1 MSDRTR
7 ASSASVTGSAFA
19 AGSSA
24 PGATDVPWRRRL
36 DLWLDALAFERG
48 LSPHTVSAYRSDLL
62 QFGVWLERAK
72 GKDLVHADA
81 ASIATYVR
89 WLHGEERSP
98 RSVRRALASMRGFYR
113 DLIEAGDRTDDPVAT
128 LEPPRLF
135 RRLPK
140 VLSEA
145 EVELLLAAP
154 DVATA
159 AGLRDKAMLELIYA
173 TGLRVSELVGL
184 RLPQIDLK
192 GGYLLAFGKGSKERV
207 VPVGEEAER
216 WIGRYLTELRPRLAS
231 GRHDAVF
238 VNLRGAPMTRQG
250 FWKILRAWGRRAGIE
265 RPISPHVLRHSFA
278 THLLEHGADLRAV
291 QEMLGHADIA
301 TTEIYT
307 HIHQER
313 LRGTYDRFH
322 PRA

>member
-1 MSDRTR
+1 MVS
-7 ASSASVTGSAFA
+7 
-19 AGSSA
+19 
-24 PGATDVPWRRRL
+24 VPWRRRL
-36 DLWLDALAFERG
+36 DLWLDALAYERG
-48 LSPHTVSAYRSDLL
+48 LSPRTVSAYRSDLVRL
-62 QFGVWLERAK
+62 GEWLDREK
-72 GKDLVHADA
+72 GKDLVHADPA
-81 ASIATYVR
+81 AIAAHLR
-89 WLHGEERSP
+89 WLHGQEISP
-98 RSVRRALASMRGFYR
+98 RSARRAMAAMHGFYR
-113 DLIEAGDRTDDPVAT
+113 DLVEAGELRSDPVEN
-128 LEPPRLF
+128 LEAPRLF

-140 VLSEA
+140 VLSEE
-145 EVELLLAAP
+145 EVERLLTAP
-154 DVATA
+154 DFATP
-159 AGLRDKAMLELIYA
+159 AGLRDKAMLELLYA

-192 GGYLLAFGKGSKERV
+192 GGFLLAFGKGSKERV

-216 WIGRYLTELRPRLAS
+216 SLARYLAELRPQLAK

-250 FWKILRAWGRRAGIE
+250 FWKILKALGLRAGID
-265 RPISPHVLRHSFA
+265 RPISPHMLRHSFA

-291 QEMLGHADIA
+291 QAMLGHSDIA

-313 LRGTYDRFH
+313 LRGAYDRFH

>member
-1 MSDRTR
+1 MVS
-7 ASSASVTGSAFA
+7 
-19 AGSSA
+19 
-24 PGATDVPWRRRL
+24 VPWRRRL
-36 DLWLDALAFERG
+36 DLWLDALAYERG
-48 LSPHTVSAYRSDLL
+48 LSPRTVSAYRSDLVRL
-62 QFGVWLERAK
+62 GEWLERQQ
-72 GKDLVHADA
+72 GKDLVTADPA
-81 ASIATYVR
+81 AIAAHLR
-89 WLHGEERSP
+89 WLHGQEISP
-98 RSVRRALASMRGFYR
+98 RSARRAMAAMHGFYR
-113 DLIEAGDRTDDPVAT
+113 DLVEAGERRSDPVEN
-128 LEPPRLF
+128 LEAPRLF

-140 VLSEA
+140 VLSEE
-145 EVELLLAAP
+145 EVERRLAAP
-154 DVATA
+154 DVATP
-159 AGLRDKAMLELIYA
+159 AGLRDKAMLELLYA

-192 GGYLLAFGKGSKERV
+192 GGFLLAFGKGSKERV

-216 WIGRYLTELRPRLAS
+216 SLARYLAELRPQLAK

-250 FWKILRAWGRRAGIE
+250 FWKILKALGLRAGID
-265 RPISPHVLRHSFA
+265 RPISPHMLRHSFA

-291 QEMLGHADIA
+291 QAMLGHSDIA

-313 LRGTYDRFH
+313 LRGAYDRFH

>member
-1 MSDRTR
+1 M
-7 ASSASVTGSAFA
+7 VK
-19 AGSSA
+19 
-24 PGATDVPWRRRL
+24 VPWRRRL
-36 DLWLDALAFERG
+36 DLWLDALAYERG
-48 LSPHTVSAYRSDLL
+48 LSPQTVSAYRSDLVRL
-62 QFGVWLERAK
+62 GEWLERQQ
-72 GKDLVHADA
+72 GRDLVTADPA
-81 ASIATYVR
+81 AIAAHLR
-89 WLHGEERSP
+89 WLHGREISP
-98 RSVRRALASMRGFYR
+98 RSVRRAMAAMHGFYR
-113 DLIEAGDRTDDPVAT
+113 DLVEAGELRSDPVEN
-128 LEPPRLF
+128 LEAPRLF

-140 VLSEA
+140 VLSEE
-145 EVELLLAAP
+145 EVERLLAAP
-154 DVATA
+154 DVATP
-159 AGLRDKAMLELIYA
+159 AGLRDRAMLELLYA

-192 GGYLLAFGKGSKERV
+192 GGFLLAFGKGSKERV

-216 WIGRYLTELRPRLAS
+216 SLARYLAELRPQLAK

-250 FWKILRAWGRRAGIE
+250 FWKILKALGLRAGIV

-291 QEMLGHADIA
+291 QAMLGHSDIA

-313 LRGTYDRFH
+313 LRGAYDRFH

>member
-1 MSDRTR
+1 MEVS
-7 ASSASVTGSAFA
+7 
-19 AGSSA
+19 
-24 PGATDVPWRRRL
+24 VPWRRRL

-48 LSPHTVSAYRSDLL
+48 LSPRTVSAYRSDLL
-62 QFGVWLERAK
+62 RLGEWLDRQKGQK
-72 GKDLVHADA
+72 GKDLVAADPA
-81 ASIATYVR
+81 AIAAHLR
-89 WLHGEERSP
+89 WLHSQEISP
-98 RSVRRALASMRGFYR
+98 RSVRRAMAAMHGFYR
-113 DLIEAGDRTDDPVAT
+113 DLVEAGERRDDPVEN
-128 LEPPRLF
+128 LEAPRLWK
-135 RRLPK
+135 RLPK
-140 VLSEA
+140 VLSEE
-145 EVELLLAAP
+145 EVERLLAAP
-154 DVATA
+154 DLATPS
-159 AGLRDKAMLELIYA
+159 GLRDRAMVELLYA

-216 WIGRYLTELRPRLAS
+216 FLARYLTELRPKLAR

-250 FWKILRAWGRRAGIE
+250 FWKILKAWGLRAGID

-291 QEMLGHADIA
+291 QAMLGHSDIA

-313 LRGTYDRFH
+313 LRGAYDRFH

>member
-1 MSDRTR
+1 M
-7 ASSASVTGSAFA
+7 VT
-19 AGSSA
+19 
-24 PGATDVPWRRRL
+24 VPWRRRL
-36 DLWLDALAFERG
+36 ELWLDALAFERG
-48 LSPHTVSAYRSDLL
+48 LSPRTVAAYRGDLVRL
-62 QFGVWLERAK
+62 GEWLDREK
-72 GKDLVHADA
+72 GKDLLVADPAAISAHLRYLHAQE
-81 ASIATYVR
+81 V
-89 WLHGEERSP
+89 SP
-98 RSVRRALASMRGFYR
+98 RSVRRAMAAMHGFYR
-113 DLIEAGDRTDDPVAT
+113 DLVEEGERRDDPVEN
-128 LEPPRLF
+128 LEAPRLF
-135 RRLPK
+135 KRLPK
-140 VLSEA
+140 VLSED
-145 EVELLLAAP
+145 EVERLLAAP
-154 DVATA
+154 DLTTP
-159 AGLRDKAMLELIYA
+159 AGLRDRAMLELLYA

-192 GGYLLAFGKGSKERV
+192 GGYLLAFGKGAKERV

-216 WIGRYLTELRPRLAS
+216 SLGKYLSELRPKLAK

-250 FWKILRAWGRRAGIE
+250 FWKILKAWGRKAGID

-291 QEMLGHADIA
+291 QAMLGHSDIA

-313 LRGTYDRFH
+313 LRGAYDRFH

>member
-1 MSDRTR
+1 MTT
-7 ASSASVTGSAFA
+7 AP
-19 AGSSA
+19 AGD
-24 PGATDVPWRRRL
+24 ATVPRPPIVLWRRRL

-48 LSPHTVSAYRSDLL
+48 LSPRTVSAYRGDLAA
-62 QFGVWLERAK
+62 FGAWLEGER
-72 GKDLVHADA
+72 GKDLLA
-81 ASIATYVR
+81 AGAPEVAAYLR
-89 WLHGEERSP
+89 WLHGQERSP
-98 RSVRRALASMRGFYR
+98 RSVRRALAAMRGFYR
-113 DLIEAGDRTDDPVAT
+113 DLIEAGEASVDPVENLVA
-128 LEPPRLF
+128 PRLLS
-135 RRLPK
+135 RLPK
-140 VLSEA
+140 VLSEE
-145 EVELLLAAP
+145 EVERLLAVP
-154 DVATA
+154 DLATPS
-159 AGLRDKAMLELIYA
+159 GLRDKAMLELLYA

-184 RLPQIDLK
+184 RLPQLDLQ
-192 GGYLLAFGKGSKERV
+192 GGYLLAFGKGAKERV

-216 WIGRYLTELRPRLAS
+216 ALGRYLAELRPKLAR

-250 FWKILRAWGRRAGIE
+250 FWKLLKAWGRRAGLT

-291 QEMLGHADIA
+291 QAMLGHSDIA

>member
-1 MSDRTR
+1 MS
-7 ASSASVTGSAFA
+7 
-19 AGSSA
+19 
-24 PGATDVPWRRRL
+24 VPWRRRL
-36 DLWLDALAFERG
+36 DLWLDALAYERG
-48 LSPHTVSAYRSDLL
+48 LSPRTVSAYRSDLVRL
-62 QFGVWLERAK
+62 GEWLERQQ
-72 GKDLVHADA
+72 GKDLVTADPA
-81 ASIATYVR
+81 AIAAHLR
-89 WLHGEERSP
+89 WLHGQEISP
-98 RSVRRALASMRGFYR
+98 RSARRAMAAMHGFYR
-113 DLIEAGDRTDDPVAT
+113 DLVEAGERRSDPVEN
-128 LEPPRLF
+128 LEAPRLF

-140 VLSEA
+140 VLSEE
-145 EVELLLAAP
+145 EVERLLTAP
-154 DVATA
+154 DFTTP
-159 AGLRDKAMLELIYA
+159 AGLRDKAMLELLYA

-192 GGYLLAFGKGSKERV
+192 GGFLLAFGKGSKERV

-216 WIGRYLTELRPRLAS
+216 SLARYLAELRPQLAK

-250 FWKILRAWGRRAGIE
+250 FWKILKALGLRAGID
-265 RPISPHVLRHSFA
+265 RPISPHMLRHSFA

-291 QEMLGHADIA
+291 QAMLGHSDIA

-313 LRGTYDRFH
+313 LRGAYDRFH

>member
-1 MSDRTR
+1 MGRSKS
-7 ASSASVTGSAFA
+7 ASSTVGPAGA
-19 AGSSA
+19 AGAA
-24 PGATDVPWRRRL
+24 PAVPWLRRL
-36 DLWLDALAFERG
+36 ELWLDALTFENG
-48 LSPHTVSAYRSDLL
+48 LSPRTVSAYRSDLV
-62 QFGVWLERAK
+62 QFGEWLEGQR
-72 GKDLVHADA
+72 GKNLVAADA
-81 ASIATYVR
+81 ATVAAYLR
-89 WLHGEERSP
+89 WLHGREISP
-98 RSVRRALASMRGFYR
+98 RSVRRALAAMHGFYR
-113 DLIEAGDRTDDPVAT
+113 DLVESGERRDDPVEN

-135 RRLPK
+135 ARLPK
-140 VLSEA
+140 VLSED
-145 EVELLLAAP
+145 EVERLLAAP
-154 DVATA
+154 DLATP
-159 AGLRDKAMLELIYA
+159 AGLRDKAMLELLYA

-184 RLPQIDLK
+184 RLPQLDLE
-192 GGYLLAFGKGSKERV
+192 GGFLLAFGKGSKERV

-216 WIGRYLTELRPRLAS
+216 FVARYLTELRPKLAR

-250 FWKILRAWGRRAGIE
+250 FWKLLKAWGIRAGLN

-291 QEMLGHADIA
+291 QAMLGHSDIA

-313 LRGTYDRFH
+313 LRTTYDRFH

>member
-1 MSDRTR
+1 M
-7 ASSASVTGSAFA
+7 VK
-19 AGSSA
+19 
-24 PGATDVPWRRRL
+24 VPWRRRL
-36 DLWLDALAFERG
+36 DLWLDALAYERG
-48 LSPHTVSAYRSDLL
+48 LSPQTVSAYRSDLVRL
-62 QFGVWLERAK
+62 GEWLERQQ
-72 GKDLVHADA
+72 GRDLVTADPA
-81 ASIATYVR
+81 AIAAHLR
-89 WLHGEERSP
+89 WLHGREISP
-98 RSVRRALASMRGFYR
+98 RSVRRAMAAMHGFYR
-113 DLIEAGDRTDDPVAT
+113 ELVEAGELRSDPVEN
-128 LEPPRLF
+128 LEAPRLF

-140 VLSEA
+140 VLSEE
-145 EVELLLAAP
+145 EVERLLAAP
-154 DVATA
+154 VVATP
-159 AGLRDKAMLELIYA
+159 AGLRDRAMLELLYA

-192 GGYLLAFGKGSKERV
+192 GGFLLAFGKGSKERV

-216 WIGRYLTELRPRLAS
+216 SLARYLAELRPQLAK

-250 FWKILRAWGRRAGIE
+250 FWKILKALGLRAGIV

-291 QEMLGHADIA
+291 QAMLGHSDIA

-313 LRGTYDRFH
+313 LRGAYDRFH

>member
-1 MSDRTR
+1 M
-7 ASSASVTGSAFA
+7 GA
-19 AGSSA
+19 AQI
-24 PGATDVPWRRRL
+24 TDPTAGIPAAVPWLRRL
-36 DLWLDALAFERG
+36 ELWLDALTFERG
-48 LSPHTVSAYRSDLL
+48 LSPRTVSAYR
-62 QFGVWLERAK
+62 A
-72 GKDLVHADA
+72 DLVHFGEWLEKQRGQDLVTADA
-81 ASIATYVR
+81 AAVAAYLR
-89 WLHGEERSP
+89 WLHGREISP
-98 RSVRRALASMRGFYR
+98 RSARRALAAMHGFYR
-113 DLIEAGDRTDDPVAT
+113 NLVESGERRDDPVEN
-128 LEPPRLF
+128 LEAPRLF
-135 RRLPK
+135 QRLPK
-140 VLSEA
+140 VLSED

-154 DVATA
+154 DLATP
-159 AGLRDKAMLELIYA
+159 AGLRDKAMLELLYA

-184 RLPQIDLK
+184 RLPQLDLK
-192 GGYLLAFGKGSKERV
+192 GGFLLAFGKGSKERV

-216 WIGRYLTELRPRLAS
+216 HLGRYLAELRPKLAR

-250 FWKILRAWGRRAGIE
+250 FWKILNAWGRRAGLN

-291 QEMLGHADIA
+291 QAMLGHSDIA

-313 LRGTYDRFH
+313 LRSTYDRFH

>member
-1 MSDRTR
+1 M
-7 ASSASVTGSAFA
+7 VI
-19 AGSSA
+19 
-24 PGATDVPWRRRL
+24 VPWRRRL
-36 DLWLDALAFERG
+36 DLWLDALAYERG
-48 LSPHTVSAYRSDLL
+48 LSPQTVSAYRSDLVRL
-62 QFGVWLERAK
+62 GEWLDRQQ
-72 GKDLVHADA
+72 GKDLVTADPA
-81 ASIATYVR
+81 AIAAHLR
-89 WLHGEERSP
+89 WLHGQEISP
-98 RSVRRALASMRGFYR
+98 RSARRAMAAMHGFYR
-113 DLIEAGDRTDDPVAT
+113 DLVEAGERRDDPVEN
-128 LEPPRLF
+128 LEAPRLF

-140 VLSEA
+140 VLSEE
-145 EVELLLAAP
+145 EVERLLAAP
-154 DVATA
+154 DVATP
-159 AGLRDKAMLELIYA
+159 AGLRDKAMLELLYA

-192 GGYLLAFGKGSKERV
+192 GGFLLAFGKGSKERV

-216 WIGRYLTELRPRLAS
+216 ALARYLAELRPKLAK

-250 FWKILRAWGRRAGIE
+250 FWKILKALGVRAGIG

-291 QEMLGHADIA
+291 QAMLGHSDIA

-313 LRGTYDRFH
+313 LRGAYDRFH

>member
-1 MSDRTR
+1 MVS
-7 ASSASVTGSAFA
+7 
-19 AGSSA
+19 
-24 PGATDVPWRRRL
+24 VPWRRRL
-36 DLWLDALAFERG
+36 DLWLDALAYERG
-48 LSPHTVSAYRSDLL
+48 LSPRTVSAYRSDLVRL
-62 QFGVWLERAK
+62 GEWLERQQ
-72 GKDLVHADA
+72 GKDLVTADPA
-81 ASIATYVR
+81 AIAAHLR
-89 WLHGEERSP
+89 WLHGQEISP
-98 RSVRRALASMRGFYR
+98 RSARRAMAAMHGFYR
-113 DLIEAGDRTDDPVAT
+113 DLVEAGELRSDPVEN
-128 LEPPRLF
+128 LEAPRLF

-140 VLSEA
+140 VLSEE
-145 EVELLLAAP
+145 EVERLLTAP
-154 DVATA
+154 DFATP
-159 AGLRDKAMLELIYA
+159 AGLRDKAMLELLYA

-192 GGYLLAFGKGSKERV
+192 GGFLLAFGKGSKERV

-216 WIGRYLTELRPRLAS
+216 SLARYLAELRPQLAK

-250 FWKILRAWGRRAGIE
+250 FWKILKALGLRAGID
-265 RPISPHVLRHSFA
+265 RPISPHMLRHSFA

-291 QEMLGHADIA
+291 QAMLGHSDIA

-313 LRGTYDRFH
+313 LRGAYDRFH

>member
-1 MSDRTR
+1 MVDRRSGVGR
-7 ASSASVTGSAFA
+7 APA
-19 AGSSA
+19 APPEKPVA
-24 PGATDVPWRRRL
+24 PGVAVPWRRRL
-36 DLWLDALAFERG
+36 DLWLDALAYERG
-48 LSPHTVSAYRSDLL
+48 LSPRTVDAYRSDLVRL
-62 QFGVWLERAK
+62 GEWLDGQK
-72 GKDLVHADA
+72 SKDLLTADPA
-81 ASIATYVR
+81 AVAAHLR
-89 WLHGEERSP
+89 WLHGREISP
-98 RSVRRALASMRGFYR
+98 RSVRRAMAAMHGFYR
-113 DLIEAGDRTDDPVAT
+113 DLVEAGERRDDPVENLA
-128 LEPPRLF
+128 PPRLF

-140 VLSEA
+140 VLSEE
-145 EVELLLAAP
+145 EVERLLATP
-154 DVATA
+154 DLATP
-159 AGLRDKAMLELIYA
+159 AGLRDRAMLELLYA

-216 WIGRYLTELRPRLAS
+216 ALGRYLAELRPTLAR

-250 FWKILRAWGRRAGIE
+250 FWKILKALGVRAGLE
-265 RPISPHVLRHSFA
+265 RGISPHVLRHSFA

-291 QEMLGHADIA
+291 QAMLGHSDIA

-313 LRGTYDRFH
+313 LRGAYDRFH

>member
-1 MSDRTR
+1 M
-7 ASSASVTGSAFA
+7 A
-19 AGSSA
+19 A
-24 PGATDVPWRRRL
+24 ATPVPWRRRL
-36 DLWLDALAFERG
+36 DLWLDALAYERG
-48 LSPHTVSAYRSDLL
+48 LSPRTVSAYRSDLVRL
-62 QFGVWLERAK
+62 GEWLDRQK
-72 GKDLVHADA
+72 GKDLVAADPA
-81 ASIATYVR
+81 AIAAHLR
-89 WLHGEERSP
+89 WLHGEEISP
-98 RSVRRALASMRGFYR
+98 RSVRRAMAAMHGFYR
-113 DLIEAGDRTDDPVAT
+113 DLVEAGERRDDPVENLAA
-128 LEPPRLF
+128 PRLF

-140 VLSEA
+140 VLSET
-145 EVELLLAAP
+145 EVERLLAAP
-154 DVATA
+154 DLATP
-159 AGLRDKAMLELIYA
+159 AGMRDKAMLELLYA

-192 GGYLLAFGKGSKERV
+192 GGFLLAFGKGAKERV

-216 WIGRYLTELRPRLAS
+216 SLGRYLAELRPKVAR

-250 FWKILRAWGRRAGIE
+250 FWKILKAWGVRAGID

-291 QEMLGHADIA
+291 QAMLGHSDIA

-313 LRGTYDRFH
+313 LRGAYDRFH

>member
-1 MSDRTR
+1 MS
-7 ASSASVTGSAFA
+7 
-19 AGSSA
+19 
-24 PGATDVPWRRRL
+24 VPWRRRL
-36 DLWLDALAFERG
+36 DLWLDALAYERG
-48 LSPHTVSAYRSDLL
+48 LSPRTVSAYRSDLVRL
-62 QFGVWLERAK
+62 GEWLEHQQ
-72 GKDLVHADA
+72 GKDLVTADPA
-81 ASIATYVR
+81 AIAAHLR
-89 WLHGEERSP
+89 WLHGQEISP
-98 RSVRRALASMRGFYR
+98 RSARRAMAAMHGFYR
-113 DLIEAGDRTDDPVAT
+113 DLVEAGELRSDPVEN
-128 LEPPRLF
+128 LEAPRLF

-140 VLSEA
+140 VLSEE
-145 EVELLLAAP
+145 EVERLLTAP
-154 DVATA
+154 DFTTP
-159 AGLRDKAMLELIYA
+159 AGLRDKAMLELLYA

-192 GGYLLAFGKGSKERV
+192 GGFLLAFGKGSKERV

-216 WIGRYLTELRPRLAS
+216 SLARYLAELRPQLAK

-250 FWKILRAWGRRAGIE
+250 FWKILKALGLRAGID
-265 RPISPHVLRHSFA
+265 RPISPHMLRHSFA

-291 QEMLGHADIA
+291 QAMLGHSDIA

-313 LRGTYDRFH
+313 LRGAYDRFH

>member
-1 MSDRTR
+1 MVS
-7 ASSASVTGSAFA
+7 
-19 AGSSA
+19 
-24 PGATDVPWRRRL
+24 VPWRRRL
-36 DLWLDALAFERG
+36 DLWLDALAYERG
-48 LSPHTVSAYRSDLL
+48 LSPRTVSAYRSDLVRL
-62 QFGVWLERAK
+62 GEWLERQQ
-72 GKDLVHADA
+72 GKDLVTADPA
-81 ASIATYVR
+81 AIAAHLR
-89 WLHGEERSP
+89 WLHGQEISP
-98 RSVRRALASMRGFYR
+98 RSARRAMAAMHGFYR
-113 DLIEAGDRTDDPVAT
+113 DLVEAGELRSDPVEN
-128 LEPPRLF
+128 LEAPRLF

-140 VLSEA
+140 VLSEE
-145 EVELLLAAP
+145 EVERLLTAP
-154 DVATA
+154 DFTTP
-159 AGLRDKAMLELIYA
+159 AGLRDKAMLELLYA

-192 GGYLLAFGKGSKERV
+192 GGFLLAFGKGSKERV

-216 WIGRYLTELRPRLAS
+216 SLARYLAELRPQLAK

-250 FWKILRAWGRRAGIE
+250 FWKILKALGLRAGID
-265 RPISPHVLRHSFA
+265 RPISPHMLRHSFA

-291 QEMLGHADIA
+291 QAMLGHSDIA

-313 LRGTYDRFH
+313 LRGAYDRFH